1 MSPTVAAR
9 PDSSVAKNQRRNTE
23 KLSAV
28 CPHCGH
34 VQDESVLLR
43 TTICRKCRNEYPLEH
58 APDGQDAKI
67 VKTPGFFDKL
77 NKMMF
82 GIKEREVVCFTCAHT
97 QILSTEAQSTMCP
110 DCGSYIDLRD
120 FKITTPFSRSVQTAG
135 ELHIAPKG
143 DVTSTKIACGSA
155 KIEGSLRGYLVCTG
169 TATLCMKGRMT
180 GGIDCKNLVV
190 DKKADVEFVRTMKC
204 KEFTVRGKSQAK
216 IIADKVI
223 IDKGGWLEG
232 TVYARA
238 ITVEKGGVF
247 CGELFIG
254 QDELDVAPEPIEEDK
269 ELARFDEDDIGYGR
283 SSGRNR
289 HG

>member
-1 MSPTVAAR
+1 M
-9 PDSSVAKNQRRNTE
+9 AKNIRRNTE

-43 TTICRKCRNEYPLEH
+43 TTVCRKCRNEYPLEH
-58 APDGQDAKI
+58 APDGQDASI
-67 VKTPGFFDKL
+67 VRKPGFFDKL

-82 GIKEREVVCFTCAHT
+82 GIKEREVVCFTCAHM
-97 QILSTEAQSTMCP
+97 QVLSTEAHSTMCP

-120 FKITTPFSRSVQTAG
+120 FKITTIFSRSVQTAG
-135 ELHIAPKG
+135 ELYVAPKG
-143 DVTSTKIACGSA
+143 DIISSKVACGSA

-169 TATLCMKGRMT
+169 TATFRMKGRMI
-180 GGIDCKNLVV
+180 GGLECKNLVV

-204 KEFTVRGKSQAK
+204 KEFTVRGKSHAK

-223 IDKGGWLEG
+223 IDKGGWLVG

-247 CGELFIG
+247 SGELFIG
-254 QDELDVAPEPIEEDK
+254 QGEVDVAPERIEEDK
-269 ELARFDEDDIGYGR
+269 TLARFDEEDAGR
-283 SSGRNR
+283 GPIKWQEPPRAKDYDEI
-289 HG
+289 